1 MDPVIRRTQRITLR
15 SRLLTLT
22 VVPILGMS
30 LFAGT
35 DVLHRFRTVTD
46 MQDARRSL
54 RATLDLLT
62 LRSAM
67 NPEHIAS
74 VGWVRTKTLGV
85 SPALIRQFADV
96 DLFAK
101 VTSLRATVDQIAHR
115 LKLDQTTGTTGI
127 EGLDR
132 DSYARTRRIYASL
145 VRLRATVDDESSG
158 PAALA
163 RRRLLDGDYARIETE
178 LQLVLERQTSKIR
191 DRFGPTAGSATI
203 LTILDINDA
212 FLSYMDA
219 ALANYTTTSAYVLG
233 DQLGTKADR
242 VDVAKADG
250 QETAYRLRLES
261 ILTPQLTGIWTRLT
275 SSDVFAASAAAR
287 KDAFVAAEAGKA
299 EKRQSP
305 KVARLRGLFTIGGL
319 DFSQVRS
326 LSALMQ
332 TDGDRI
338 STLQSFGPV
347 ISEQLRREANR
358 VEHASRSAF
367 QRSLALAGS
376 LGLVSLALAIW
387 TTHSIVRPLRRLE
400 RHARRLSAGELHGQI
415 DPTGPP
421 EIDTVIGALDDLVSG
436 LRNISL
442 QADALS
448 RGALDAPILTHRL
461 PGTLG
466 ESLGITVDRWK
477 VLTNEL
483 TVSEA
488 RASAIVDHAV
498 DAIWMLDD
506 DLVIL
511 EANAAAETILQRP
524 AEQQIGVS
532 FLRLINAH
540 EGPSDAPIIMA
551 GISVSLERQLIRSD
565 AALVPV
571 LLSSSRVD
579 TDAGAINAVFAHD
592 ISERKRFEDRLAHQ
606 ANHDSLTGL
615 LNRAAAMNE
624 LERALSRGRRL
635 GHQVALMFFDLDGFK
650 EVNDTFGHRTGDQLL
665 VHVAERLANTKR
677 NAETFARFG
686 GDEFLVI
693 IEGLTGPADAL
704 SFGDRILSELCRP
717 FMLDKGAVEIT
728 ASIGVAVSRPD
739 VTGQDLLHEADVA
752 VYEAKSRGRSRVVV
766 FDAEMQRWI
775 DERGELERDLRR
787 GIVNNELELYFQP
800 IMDLRANHMWGVEAL
815 VRWHRPHHG
824 LVSPSDFIPVA
835 EESMLIVDL
844 GRWVIDAACRQLAE
858 WAGAP
863 DTQTWRVAVNVSG
876 RHLTDADIVGDVRA
890 SLDRHRVDARLLEVE
905 LTETHLLRDIEPVV
919 EVLANLR
926 AIGVGLAIDDFGTGY
941 SSLTYLRRFPV
952 DTMKIDRSFVAEIGQ
967 SSQDTLL
974 VEQLLTLART
984 MDLTVVAEGIET
996 ADQLATLR
1004 AMGCEYGQG
1013 YFFAKPMTAALLTAT
1028 YRETRRVISR

>member
-1 MDPVIRRTQRITLR
+1 MDPVRRRTQRITLR
-15 SRLLTLT
+15 SRLLALT

-30 LFAGT
+30 LFAGA

-46 MQDARRSL
+46 MQDARQSL

-85 SPALIRQFADV
+85 SPALVRQFADV
-96 DLFAK
+96 DLFARVK
-101 VTSLRATVDQIAHR
+101 SLRADVDEIAHR
-115 LKLDQTTGTTGI
+115 LKLDTRSGSAGI
-127 EGLDR
+127 DGLDTKSH
-132 DSYARTRRIYASL
+132 DRIRGIYTDL
-145 VRLRATVDDESSG
+145 VRLRVTVNDESSG
-158 PAALA
+158 PAALS
-163 RRRLLDGDYARIETE
+163 RRRTLDGDYASIERE
-178 LQLVLERQTSKIR
+178 LQEVLESQTAKIR
-191 DRFGPTAGSATI
+191 NRFGPTAGSAAV
-203 LTILDINDA
+203 LTLLDINDA
-212 FLSYMDA
+212 FLSLMNA

-242 VDVAKADG
+242 VDVAKAEG
-250 QETAYRLRLES
+250 QETAYWVRLES
-261 ILTPQLTGIWTRLT
+261 ILTPQLTDIWTRLA
-275 SSDVFAASAAAR
+275 SSEVFAASAAAR
-287 KDAFVAAEAGKA
+287 SEAFAAAEATRA
-299 EKRQSP
+299 EKGANRKPANAFP
-305 KVARLRGLFTIGGL
+305 KLFTVGGL
-319 DFSQVRS
+319 KFGQVRS

-332 TDGDRI
+332 TDGTRI

-358 VEHASRSAF
+358 VEQSSRSAF

-376 LGLVSLALAIW
+376 LGLVSLALAFW
-387 TTHSIVRPLRRLE
+387 TTRSIVRPLRRLE
-400 RHARRLSAGELHGQI
+400 RHARLLSAGQLHSYI
-415 DPTGPP
+415 EPSGPP
-421 EIDTVIGALDDLVSG
+421 EIDTVIVALDDLVSG

-498 DAIWMLDD
+498 DAIWMLDE

-524 AEQQIGVS
+524 ADEQIGVS

-540 EGPSDAPIIMA
+540 DGPGDAAIIMS
-551 GISVSLERQLIRSD
+551 GITVSLERQLIRSD
-565 AALVPV
+565 TALVPV

-579 TDAGAINAVFAHD
+579 TDAGTINAVFAHD
-592 ISERKRFEDRLAHQ
+592 ISERKRFEDRLAYQ

-615 LNRAAAMNE
+615 LNRAAAMSE
-624 LERALSRGRRL
+624 LERALVRGRRL
-635 GHQVALMFFDLDGFK
+635 GHQVALLFFDLDGFK

-665 VHVAERLANTKR
+665 VHVAERLSNTKR
-677 NAETFARFG
+677 CAETFARFG

-693 IEGLTGPADAL
+693 IEGLTGTADAL

-739 VTGQDLLHEADVA
+739 VTAQDLLHEADVA

-787 GIVNNELELYFQP
+787 GVANSELELYFQP
-800 IMDLRANHMWGVEAL
+800 IMDLRSDHMWGVEAL

-824 LVSPSDFIPVA
+824 LVSPIDFIPVA

-844 GRWVIDAACRQLAE
+844 GRWVIDAACRQLAQ
-858 WAGAP
+858 WADDP
-863 DTQTWRVAVNVSG
+863 DTRTWRVAVNVSG
-876 RHLTDADIVGDVRA
+876 RHLTDADIVGDMQS
-890 SLDRHRVDARLLEVE
+890 SLDRHGVDAQLLEVE

-952 DTMKIDRSFVAEIGQ
+952 DTMKIDRSFVAEIGH

-996 ADQLATLR
+996 AEQLATLR

-1013 YFFAKPMTAALLTAT
+1013 YFFAKPMTAPMLTEAF
-1028 YRETRRVISR
+1028 SRYSASR